1 MNDYS
6 IWEVSNG
13 WFKSY
18 LSNCSQFVFIN
29 GYDFVFAAINCDVP
43 QHFIQGPLLFFL
55 FINDPN
61 QAIKFC
67 KIHHFADGKNL
78 LCLNPIRKLNK
89 LVNADLTKIPLLNVK
104 KKLQRW
110 PLNLSEINLKD
121 IKIMW
126 QKIISHK

>member
-29 GYDFVFAAINCDVP
+29 SYDFVFAAINCDVP
-43 QHFIQGPLLFFL
+43 QDFIQGPLLFLL

-89 LVNADLTKIPLLNVK
+89 LVNAGLTKIPLLNVK
-104 KKLQRW
+104 KSCNGDL
-110 PLNLSEINLKD
+110 
-121 IKIMW
+121 
-126 QKIISHK
+126 